1 MRRTV
6 LLVTLLASAAISVP
20 AQSDAS
26 GGKTTATKTTTGPA
40 PAPVYELTVVGP
52 AGWRL
57 RFAPTNV
64 GSLLESETGHAM
76 WQPVV
81 AQLDA
86 FVQGAFGDAAA
97 YAAARQRLL
106 DYAGEVHLLMWL
118 DRNASGETGPPES
131 GLVFG
136 PDGKTDLDKL
146 AAELKLAMQLVP
158 DLRLEKATIGGVE
171 REVFKGPDVTVGVP
185 VRDGDRVTLACSSK
199 TIGPSFPTVSSR

>member
-86 FVQGAFGDAAA
+86 FVQSAFGDAAA

-106 DYAGEVHLLMWL
+106 DYAGEVHLLMWFNQ
-118 DRNASGETGPPES
+118 RGETDPPDPPEG

-146 AAELKLAMQLVP
+146 AAELKLAMQL
-158 DLRLEKATIGGVE
+158 
-171 REVFKGPDVTVGVP
+171 
-185 VRDGDRVTLACSSK
+185 
-199 TIGPSFPTVSSR
+199 